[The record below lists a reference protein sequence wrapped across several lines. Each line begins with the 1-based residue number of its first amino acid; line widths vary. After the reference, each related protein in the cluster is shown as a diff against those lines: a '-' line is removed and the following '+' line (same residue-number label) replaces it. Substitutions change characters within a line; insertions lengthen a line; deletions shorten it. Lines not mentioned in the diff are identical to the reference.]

1 MRTMSGNG
9 IEKSCIDLKMSINA
23 SIYMCVCV
31 IQDEK
36 WHVGSNQLDILQ
48 TSTKSMKHTEKSL
61 NNAAVDKAGS
71 CVGAI
76 RLVL

>member
-1 MRTMSGNG
+1 MSGNG

-48 TSTKSMKHTEKSL
+48 TSTKSMKHAEKSL

-71 CVGAI
+71 CGGAI

>member
-1 MRTMSGNG
+1 
-9 IEKSCIDLKMSINA
+9 
-23 SIYMCVCV
+23 MCVCV

-48 TSTKSMKHTEKSL
+48 TSTKSMKHAEKSL